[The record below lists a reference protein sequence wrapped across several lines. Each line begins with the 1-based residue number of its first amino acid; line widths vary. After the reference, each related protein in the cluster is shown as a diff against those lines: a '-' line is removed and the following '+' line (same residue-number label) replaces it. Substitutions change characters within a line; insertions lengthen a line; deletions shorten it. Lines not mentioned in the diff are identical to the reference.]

1 MKNKDSRSSDAAELR
16 RQAEEIIRKKALQ
29 LPKKLESMSPG
40 ETRQTLHELRV
51 HQIEL
56 EMQNEALRKTQ
67 EELES
72 SRVRYFD
79 LYDLAPMG
87 YFTLS
92 EEGLILEANLT
103 ASSLLG
109 VARSALVQKS
119 LTRFIFREDQDIY
132 YHYCQK
138 LFKTGAAQVCELRM
152 VKKNGSL
159 FWVRLEST
167 VAQDSESGDTGVTL
181 CRTVISDITERKQA
195 EEALHKALAQ
205 ANEGKRILDALMEQV
220 PEGITIADA
229 PDVRIRMVSRYGR
242 ELTGKSK
249 EILEGI
255 TFDKHTQQWDIYC
268 ADGVTPAK
276 NQDLPLTR
284 ATQKGELVK
293 NEEWWLGNQSGKR
306 IPILCNAA
314 PIKDDLGNIIGGVI
328 AWRDITERKQ
338 AELLIL
344 VQRDLALTISFSHQ
358 LDEALSQ
365 CLDTI
370 LQLSEMECGGIY
382 LIDQDSGDLN
392 LICHRNLSPAFIKSV
407 SHYQAD
413 STRTRLVLQGKPL
426 FTRYS
431 ELDLPLGKVRK
442 AEKLL
447 AFAVLPLIFEKR
459 VIGCLTLGSQ
469 KLEDVSEINR
479 QVLKT
484 AATLIG
490 EGIIRLQTEEELK
503 ETNQK
508 LQKAMKS
515 TIQAIALILEK
526 RDPYTAGHQERMT
539 KLACAIA
546 EEISLSPDK
555 IGGLYIAGIIHDIGK
570 INIPTEILSKPG
582 SLSEIELSLIQT
594 HPQVGSN
601 ILKEM
606 ELPGGVSSIVLQHH
620 ERMDGSGYPSGLS
633 GEAIL
638 LEARILAVA
647 DVVEA
652 MASHRPYR
660 PALGLDK
667 AWEEIT
673 QNKGKLYDPEVVD
686 ACLKLFKEKGFKFE

>member
-1 MKNKDSRSSDAAELR
+1 MKNKDNRPGDAADLR
-16 RQAEEIIRKKALQ
+16 RQAEEIARKKALQ
-29 LPKKLESMSPG
+29 LPENLDTLSSE
-40 ETRQTLHELRV
+40 EQRQLLHELRV

-56 EMQNEALRKTQ
+56 TMQNEALHQTQ

-72 SRVRYFD
+72 SWVRYYN

-87 YFTLS
+87 YLTLS
-92 EEGLILEANLT
+92 ENGLILEANLT

-109 VARSALVQKS
+109 VARSALVKKS
-119 LTRFIFREDQDIY
+119 LASFIFREDQDIY
-132 YHYCQK
+132 YLHCQQ
-138 LFKTGAAQVCELRM
+138 LFKTGAPQVCELRL
-152 VKKNGSL
+152 VKKDGSL
-159 FWVRLEST
+159 CWARLEST
-167 VAQDSESGDTGVTL
+167 MAQDSESGDVL
-181 CRTVISDITERKQA
+181 YYTVISDITEREQV

-255 TFDKHTQQWDIYC
+255 TVDKHAQQWDIYC

-276 NQDLPLTR
+276 NEDLPLTR

-293 NEEWWLGNQSGKR
+293 DEEWVLGNQSNQR
-306 IPILCNAA
+306 IPILCNAG
-314 PIKDDLGNIIGGVI
+314 PIRDDVGNIIGGVI

-344 VQRDLALTISFSHQ
+344 IQRDLAMAISFSHQ
-358 LDEALSQ
+358 LDEALLK
-365 CLDTI
+365 CLDTM
-370 LQLSEMECGGIY
+370 LQLSEMNCGGIY

-431 ELDLPLGKVRK
+431 ELDLPLDKVRK

-459 VIGCLTLGSQ
+459 VIGCLNLGSK
-469 KLEDVSEINR
+469 KLEDISEINR
-479 QVLKT
+479 EVLKT
-484 AATLIG
+484 AATLMG
-490 EGIIRLQTEEELK
+490 EGITRLQTEEELK
-503 ETNQK
+503 LTNQK
-508 LQKAMKS
+508 LQKAMKN

-526 RDPYTAGHQERMT
+526 RDPYTAGHQKRMT

-570 INIPTEILSKPG
+570 INISTEILSKPG
-582 SLSEIELSLIQT
+582 RLSEIELSLIQT
-594 HPQVGSN
+594 HPQVGSDM
-601 ILKEM
+601 LKEM

-633 GEAIL
+633 GEAIF

-660 PALGLDK
+660 PALGLDQ

-673 QNKGKLYDPEVVD
+673 KNKGKLYDPEVVD
-686 ACLKLFKEKGFKFE
+686 ACLKLFKKKGFKFE

>member
-1 MKNKDSRSSDAAELR
+1 MKNKDNRSGDAAELR
-16 RQAEEIIRKKALQ
+16 RQAEGKARS
-29 LPKKLESMSPG
+29 LETQELEALSPE
-40 ETRQTLHELRV
+40 ETRQTIHELRV

-56 EMQNEALRKTQ
+56 TMQNEELRRAHA
-67 EELES
+67 ELDAAQA
-72 SRVRYFD
+72 RYFN
-79 LYDLAPMG
+79 LYDLAPVG
-87 YFTLS
+87 YFTLNK
-92 EEGLILEANLT
+92 EGLILEANLT

-109 VARSALVQKS
+109 LERSALVQKS
-119 LTRFIFREDQDIY
+119 LTRIIYREDQDLY
-132 YHYCQK
+132 YHHRQQ

-152 VKKNGSL
+152 VKKVGSL

-167 VAQDSESGDTGVTL
+167 VTQDSESGDTGDTL

-195 EEALHKALAQ
+195 EDALRESEARFRVVMKGSPIIVAHIDRDLRYTWIYNPHPDFDPAFVQ
-205 ANEGKRILDALMEQV
+205 GKRDDEIAVNKGTRQLIQLKRQV
-220 PEGITIADA
+220 IETGSTAHAEIA
-229 PDVRIRMVSRYGR
+229 
-242 ELTGKSK
+242 
-249 EILEGI
+249 
-255 TFDKHTQQWDIYC
+255 F
-268 ADGVTPAK
+268 
-276 NQDLPLTR
+276 PLTE
-284 ATQKGELVK
+284 GERTYDITVEPL
-293 NEEWWLGNQSGKR
+293 
-306 IPILCNAA
+306 
-314 PIKDDLGNIIGGVI
+314 KDDSGMVIGATTV
-328 AWRDITERKQ
+328 AFDITERKQ

-344 VQRDLALTISFSHQ
+344 IQRDLALAISFSHQ
-358 LDEALSQ
+358 LDEALLK

-370 LQLSEMECGGIY
+370 CELSEMDCGGIY
-382 LIDQDSGDLN
+382 LMDQTSGDLN

-426 FTRYS
+426 FTLYS
-431 ELDLPLGKVRK
+431 GVDLPLDKVEK
-442 AEKLL
+442 AEKLKT
-447 AFAVLPLIFEKR
+447 FAVLPLIFEKR
-459 VIGCLTLGSQ
+459 VIGCLNLASQ

-490 EGIIRLQTEEELK
+490 EGITRLQTEEELK

-582 SLSEIELSLIQT
+582 RLSEIELNLIQT
-594 HPQVGSN
+594 HPQVGSD

-620 ERMDGSGYPSGLS
+620 ERRDGSGYPSGLS
-633 GEAIL
+633 GKDII

-673 QNKGKLYDPEVVD
+673 KNKGKLYDPEVVD